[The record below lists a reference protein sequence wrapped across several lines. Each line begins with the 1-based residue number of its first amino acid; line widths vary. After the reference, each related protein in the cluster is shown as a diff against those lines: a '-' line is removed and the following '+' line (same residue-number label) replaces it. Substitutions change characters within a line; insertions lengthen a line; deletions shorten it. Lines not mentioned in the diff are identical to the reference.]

1 MTTVEIVVPVNPHCE
16 HDWYCI
22 YANEGEGVK
31 YYLCTHCSCR
41 RMTRPQWAPIAQL
54 DLDWLFEQV
63 DADVPTMRIPW
74 WPIAA
79 SVLTTLATGW
89 LAGWW

>member
-54 DLDWLFEQV
+54 DLDWLFE
-63 DADVPTMRIPW
+63 DVEAAPVMRIPW